1 MPGQNSHHWDTILSA
16 LAGGPIEDP
25 SGLATQKLM
34 AETGHSSTNAL
45 TKILARME
53 AEGLVERDISGRRTT
68 RIGLTAA
75 GRRKARRFAPALV
88 EPLAEPQQVAVSDG
102 VDYDL
107 LAAALLAKALKAT
120 QIQEGAAA
128 NKDAVARAERAEARL
143 KIAEADAQAARTK
156 VADLESQI
164 RQMEKN
170 ISVLQAAADRR
181 PARSGTQVADLI
193 SPAEKRALEDL
204 RRIMQTPPGR
214 D

>member
-1 MPGQNSHHWDTILSA
+1 MPGKNSTHWGVILEA
-16 LAGGPIEDP
+16 LAAGPIEDP

-68 RIGLTAA
+68 RIALTAA
-75 GRRKARRFAPALV
+75 GRRQVRRVSPARVAEAPA
-88 EPLAEPQQVAVSDG
+88 PSTNGDDG